1 MRTPRLMRGAS
12 RARDE
17 SAASSSSPSLFAS
30 SSSSSSSSTSSSVW
44 MRARVTSVAIIECVD
59 VSVRCGGGGG
69 DDDDDD
75 DGRGGANGHAPH
87 S

>member
-1 MRTPRLMRGAS
+1 
-12 RARDE
+12 
-17 SAASSSSPSLFAS
+17 
-30 SSSSSSSSTSSSVW
+30 
-44 MRARVTSVAIIECVD
+44 MRARVTSVVTIECVD

-75 DGRGGANGHAPH
+75 DDGRSGANGHAPH

>member
-1 MRTPRLMRGAS
+1 
-12 RARDE
+12 
-17 SAASSSSPSLFAS
+17 
-30 SSSSSSSSTSSSVW
+30 
-44 MRARVTSVAIIECVD
+44 MRARVTSVVTTECVD

-75 DGRGGANGHAPH
+75 DGRGGANGHALH